1 MRRRRRSWGSLE
13 AEGESNCC
21 DVVSECES
29 FWGRSGR
36 GRRIGHCGRWPY
48 SRLRHRIFGSILMS
62 IIGTVAF
69 VIFAAHLF
77 EGERPA
83 APQLSQFVSE
93 QFAYVWNEPNNRT
106 RLAADI
112 EKSFGVGLVLLDGEA
127 RVLYGTS
134 HCSRP
139 NWQTS
144 ISGPTGSLGT
154 LNVCLHHPPSQAKSI
169 AVGLLLGLFMLWG
182 ASGAIT
188 WRLVRPLDELQ
199 RVTREIGQGK
209 LAARMRL
216 HRHRRDELG
225 EIAEAVNDMAVRIE
239 RQVSDQRELL
249 AGVSHE
255 IRTPLSRLRVLVEL
269 ERTAQGDPNRL
280 DAIESELVEID
291 GLVGQLLAQSK
302 LDFSALDKRKL
313 HANELANA
321 ALERAALSSTLLNGF
336 EEDDTVLVD
345 PSLIARALANIIS
358 NAERHGTGLIELAV
372 RQSGAF
378 IEFVALD
385 AGPGIDSSVLSRMF
399 APFERGGDKAGLG
412 LGLSLV
418 ERIARAHGGQ
428 AFGAPREGGG
438 AAVGFRI
445 PRLAASSTPL
455 SEKLV

>member
-1 MRRRRRSWGSLE
+1 MRHFRRSGGSFAAEVEQTYCE
-13 AEGESNCC
+13 AVSDCEGL
-21 DVVSECES
+21 
-29 FWGRSGR
+29 WGRCGR
-36 GRRIGHCGRWPY
+36 SRRNGRWGRWPY

-69 VIFAAHLF
+69 VIFAAHVF
-77 EGERPA
+77 EGEHPA
-83 APQLSQFVSE
+83 TPQLSQFVSE
-93 QFAYVWNEPNNRT
+93 QFAYVWNEPNSRI

-112 EKSFGVGLVLLDGEA
+112 EKSFGVGLVLLDGDK
-127 RVLYGTS
+127 RVLYGKS
-134 HCSRP
+134 HCARP

-144 ISGPTGSLGT
+144 ISGPAGSLGT
-154 LNVCLHHPPSQAKSI
+154 LNVCLHHPPSQAKSV

-269 ERTAQGDPNRL
+269 ERSAHGDPKRL
-280 DAIESELVEID
+280 DAIEAELVEID

-302 LDFSALDKRKL
+302 LDFSALDKRRL
-313 HANELANA
+313 SANELANA

-336 EEDDTVLVD
+336 DGDDIVLAD
-345 PSLIARALANIIS
+345 PSLIARALANIIG
-358 NAERHGTGLIELAV
+358 NAERHGAGLIELAV
-372 RQSGAF
+372 RQTGAF

-385 AGPGIDSSVLSRMF
+385 AGPGIESSVLSRMF

-428 AFGAPREGGG
+428 AFGTPREGGG

-445 PRLAASSTPL
+445 PRLAGGSTQS
-455 SEKLV
+455 SEKSP

>member
-1 MRRRRRSWGSLE
+1 MRHLRGSSGSPAAEVEQSYCE
-13 AEGESNCC
+13 AVSDCEG
-21 DVVSECES
+21 
-29 FWGRSGR
+29 FWGRRGQ
-36 GRRIGHCGRWPY
+36 GRRIPHWGRWRY
-48 SRLRHRIFGSILMS
+48 ARLRHRIFGSILMS

-69 VIFAAHLF
+69 MIFAAHLF

-93 QFAYVWNEPNNRT
+93 QFAYVWNEPSSRT
-106 RLAADI
+106 RFAADI
-112 EKSFGVGLVLLDGEA
+112 EKSFGVGLVLLDSEE
-127 RVLYGTS
+127 RVLYGKT
-134 HCSRP
+134 HCARP
-139 NWQTS
+139 NWRTN
-144 ISGPTGSLGT
+144 ITGPTGTLGM
-154 LNVCLHHPPSQAKSI
+154 LNVCLHHPPSQTKS
-169 AVGLLLGLFMLWG
+169 AAFGLLLGLFMLWG

-199 RVTREIGQGK
+199 RVTREIGQGN

-269 ERTAQGDPNRL
+269 ERTSQGDPKRL
-280 DAIESELVEID
+280 DAIEAELVEID

-313 HANELANA
+313 SASELANA
-321 ALERAALSSTLLNGF
+321 ALERAALSSTLLNGL
-336 EEDDTVLVD
+336 EADDTILAD

-358 NAERHGTGLIELAV
+358 NAERHGAGLIELAV
-372 RQSGAF
+372 RPSGTF

-399 APFERGGDKAGLG
+399 APFERGGDKAGLV

-418 ERIARAHGGQ
+418 ERIARAHGGH
-428 AFGAPREGGG
+428 AFGTPREGGG

-445 PRLAASSTPL
+445 PMFGGGSAQSKEDLG
-455 SEKLV
+455 